1 MPSSLPSSLPSTPPE
16 VVSRDPAGEAEYRP
30 LVLRVA
36 EPAHEAQRRQLV
48 AEAGVRVLDTYAT
61 QLDGLLRSQNPR
73 RKWTP
78 AELEAARHEHLNGGS
93 PDAAGVW
100 VYYPWQK
107 CMVHLLDESEFVE
120 LRTSRNQH
128 KVTREEQRFLSQRR
142 VGIVGLS
149 VGAHVAMVLGLERSC
164 GEVRLADFDLLELS
178 NLNRLHEG
186 VLNLG
191 IKKTTLAAR
200 RIAEADPF
208 LKVTCFHEGLTRANL
223 DDFLLGGGPL
233 DVLVDE
239 CDDLGMKLTCRER
252 ARQLGIAVVMEAND
266 RATLDIE
273 RFDREPGRPILHGL
287 LAGLD
292 TSNVAS
298 LRTNEEKVPFLLP
311 MVGEATMSDKLRA
324 SLLEVGESIE
334 TWPQLASDVAL
345 GAGVVANVVRRIALD
360 QLTESGRYFV
370 DLEELIRDA
379 RRPERAPGEAQ
390 NLARGSKGPRRVS
403 SALEEAPL
411 QGDVEPGQISL
422 DPSTLESVVDAALRA
437 PSGANE
443 QPWTWSTSGPNLW
456 LEGRSRF
463 GESLLNYR
471 DLATHLSVGAA
482 TENLVLRAHQLDLS
496 VKLVLPAESASTA
509 RVGFR
514 FFRAGEAPVG
524 AESHGFDTLA
534 SAIGERH
541 TNRRRTT
548 GGPLE
553 NEALQALARTA
564 ASVSGSELLFV
575 SDRPAVAEVA
585 DIAARA
591 ERIRML
597 HPAGHGDMVR
607 EIRWT
612 LEEAESTRDGIDLRT
627 VDLSATELAGLKML
641 RSPGVPALLKSWRG
655 GRGLEK
661 LTKSSL
667 LAASAVGLLTMRR
680 QTLAGRIEA
689 GRALERVWLTATRL
703 GISLQPH
710 TASVFLFARAFG
722 GGARDFD
729 GETLGELHGLH
740 ARLRAVF
747 GADAGEVFLFRLF
760 PSCEPLAR
768 SLRRPADTNQ
778 QLTGA

>member
-1 MPSSLPSSLPSTPPE
+1 M
-16 VVSRDPAGEAEYRP
+16 DPAGDVEYRP
-30 LVLRVA
+30 LVFA
-36 EPAHEAQRRQLV
+36 AGDPAHEARRQQLV
-48 AEAGVRVLDTYAT
+48 AEGGVRVVDTYAT
-61 QLDGLLRSQNPR
+61 QLDGLLRSRNPR
-73 RKWTP
+73 RRLTP
-78 AELEAARHEHLNGGS
+78 AELDGARREYLDGRS
-93 PDAAGVW
+93 LDEVGVW
-100 VYYPWQK
+100 VYYPWQRSW
-107 CMVHLLDESEFVE
+107 VHLLDESEFVE

-128 KVTREEQRFLSQRR
+128 KVTRDEQRFLSQRR

-164 GEVRLADFDLLELS
+164 GELRLADFDALELS

-186 VLNLG
+186 VLSLG

-200 RIAEADPF
+200 RIAESDPF

-223 DDFLLGGGPL
+223 DEFLLGGGAL

-292 TSNVAS
+292 ISKVDS
-298 LRTNEEKVPFLLP
+298 LKTNEEKVPYLLP

-360 QLTESGRYFV
+360 QLSESGRYFV

-379 RRPERAPGEAQ
+379 RRTERASGDAQQAPRAATGPER
-390 NLARGSKGPRRVS
+390 VS
-403 SALEEAPL
+403 NDPAEAPL
-411 QGDVEPGQISL
+411 PEDSEPGQISL
-422 DPSTLESVVDAALRA
+422 DPGTFEAVVEAALRA

-443 QPWTWSTSGPNLW
+443 QPWTWATRGPNLW
-456 LEGRSRF
+456 LVGRSRF

-471 DLATHLSVGAA
+471 DVATHLSVGAA
-482 TENLVLRAHQLDLS
+482 SENLVLRAHQLGLA
-496 VKLVLPAESASTA
+496 VKLMPPAERACSA

-514 FFRAGEAPVG
+514 FFRASDAPEG
-524 AESHGFDTLA
+524 SEPHSFDTLA
-534 SAIGERH
+534 GAIGERH
-541 TNRRRTT
+541 TNRRRTA
-548 GGPLE
+548 GGALE
-553 NEALQALARTA
+553 NDALEALARTA
-564 ASVSGSELLFV
+564 ASVPGCELLFV
-575 SDRPAVAEVA
+575 NDRPAVAEVA

-627 VDLSATELAGLKML
+627 VDLSTAELAGLKML
-641 RSPGVPALLKSWRG
+641 RSPGVPTLLKRWRG

-661 LTKSSL
+661 LTRSSL
-667 LAASAVGLLTMRR
+667 LASSAVGLLTMRR
-680 QTLAGRIEA
+680 QTVAGRVEA
-689 GRALERVWLTATRL
+689 GRALERVWLSATRL

-710 TASVFLFARAFG
+710 TAPVFLFARAFG

-729 GETLGELHGLH
+729 GETLGELYGLH

-747 GADAGEVFLFRLF
+747 GASEGEVFLFRLF

-778 QLTGA
+778 PLTGE